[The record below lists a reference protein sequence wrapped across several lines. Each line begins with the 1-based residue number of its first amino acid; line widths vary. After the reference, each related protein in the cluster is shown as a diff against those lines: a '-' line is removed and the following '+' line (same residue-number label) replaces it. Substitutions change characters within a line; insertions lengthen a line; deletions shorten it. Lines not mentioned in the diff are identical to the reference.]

1 MKPDAMGEMGMM
13 QGEPVVEGRGEVQ
26 GERIVDGVWM
36 PGSLTEFS
44 GVSFGATT
52 KGLERRLPGAGHTP
66 RLRVTA
72 DAKRAIDDREALELA
87 LQESKSPLTVDEF
100 RGRKVSAGLQLT
112 RALKLLDPE
121 ADPHDMVKTRL
132 VHGTDVAVVDEDY
145 VRRSKGELVN
155 IVADGL
161 VTNLKHRPL
170 LAAAADCAPIMVYDP
185 VGQAIGLFHAGRR
198 GTEAGLATRGVQTM
212 MREYGSRLEDF
223 RVVVGPSIDK
233 ESYSVDRSFYD
244 RMSARTDQNGTP
256 YYTAEELEEIF
267 APDPTDANAVQFDN
281 GKAIVIEMKKL
292 GIPMENIEVSQY
304 STYKDN
310 EHFSSERKEGF
321 ANRDTIMAMAVL
333 K

>member
-1 MKPDAMGEMGMM
+1 MGEAEMM
-13 QGEPVVEGRGEVQ
+13 HEEPVVEDLAEAR
-26 GERIVDGVWM
+26 GERIADGVWT

-52 KGLERRLPGAGHTP
+52 KGLERRLPGVGHIP

-72 DAKRAIDDREALELA
+72 DAKRAIDDRAALERA
-87 LQESKSPLTVDEF
+87 LQESNSTLTVEEF
-100 RGRKVSAGLQLT
+100 RGRKVSAGLQLA
-112 RALKLLDPE
+112 RALKQLDPE

-145 VRRSKGELVN
+145 VRRSREELVN
-155 IVADGL
+155 VVADGL

-170 LAAAADCAPIMVYDP
+170 LVAAADCAPIMVYDP
-185 VGQAIGLFHAGRR
+185 AGQAIGIFHAGRR

-212 MREYGSRLEDF
+212 MREYGSRLEDL
-223 RVVVGPSIDK
+223 RVVIGPYIDK
-233 ESYSVDRSFYD
+233 ESYGVDREFYN
-244 RMSARTDQNGTP
+244 RMSTKVDQNGAP
-256 YYTAEELEEIF
+256 YYTLEELDEIF
-267 APDPTDANAVQFDN
+267 APHPTDSTTVLFDN
-281 GKAIVIEMKKL
+281 GKAISIEMKKL
-292 GIPMENIEVSQY
+292 GVPTEHIEVSQY